1 MPAAHLRRIWSSPPC
16 PAQLGQAPI
25 NTNILIYLI
34 KILLIKILLIK
45 ILLIKILLPQVDE
58 RIYALDDD
66 DSLAKSLI
74 RIAGLQPRP

>member
-1 MPAAHLRRIWSSPPC
+1 LPAAHLRRIWSSPPC

-45 ILLIKILLPQVDE
+45 ILLPQVDE